1 LRDFFY
7 FRDMKYSSKDLIDFA
22 SNDYLGFSKNKNVS
36 DEIIGNEPIFEE
48 VEDLIAVFHQTE
60 SASIFNSFQEANFC
74 FFSLIP
80 KKGDLILF
88 DELCPSSI
96 RDAILLSKAKSHP
109 FEHNDFQDLEKLIQN
124 QGSKTQNQ
132 GSKTQNSEAI
142 YILTESVFS
151 MDGDTPNLEELAQ
164 LSQKYHCNLVIDE
177 SNSVGVFGSKGEGL
191 VQMLGL
197 QDSCFA
203 RIVTFENALGFAGAT
218 IIGSNKMKANLLQ
231 LSQSSN
237 YSSEHPALSLAF
249 ILEAYHRLE
258 SDIQSIEI
266 LRENRIHFNQ
276 ELNLLGLK
284 PLFVRSKS
292 AIQSAI
298 ISGNQNVKRIA
309 DQFQEKGFIVN
320 PILSPEVP
328 EGQERL
334 RFCLHSFNSREE
346 ISEVLRLLSTIIF
359 S

>member
-1 LRDFFY
+1 
-7 FRDMKYSSKDLIDFA
+7 MKYSSKDLIDFA
-22 SNDYLGFSKNKNVS
+22 SNDYLGFSKNKTVS
-36 DEIIGNEPIFEE
+36 DEIIGNKPIFEE

-60 SASIFNSFQEANFC
+60 SASIFNSVQEANFC
-74 FFSLIP
+74 FFSLIS

-88 DELCPSSI
+88 DELCHSSI

-109 FEHNDFQDLEKLIQN
+109 FEHNDFEDLEKLIQN
-124 QGSKTQNQ
+124 QGSKTQN
-132 GSKTQNSEAI
+132 SEAI
-142 YILTESVFS
+142 YIITESVFS

-164 LSQKYHCNLVIDE
+164 ISQKYHCNLVIYE

-197 QDSCFA
+197 HDSCFA
-203 RIVTFENALGFAGAT
+203 RIMTFENALSCAGAT

-231 LSQSSN
+231 LSRSSN

-258 SDIQSIEI
+258 SDKQSIEI
-266 LRENRIHFNQ
+266 LRENCIHFNQ

-334 RFCLHSFNSREE
+334 RFCLHSFNTKEE
-346 ISEVLRLLSTIIF
+346 ISEVLRLLSSFVF

>member
-7 FRDMKYSSKDLIDFA
+7 FRFMKYSSKDLIDFA
-22 SNDYLGFSKNKNVS
+22 SNDYLVFSKNKTVIE
-36 DEIIGNEPIFEE
+36 EILGNEPIFEE
-48 VEDLIAVFHQTE
+48 VEGFIAAFHQTE
-60 SASIFNSFQEANFC
+60 SALIFNSVQEANFC
-74 FFSLIP
+74 FFSSIP
-80 KKGDLILF
+80 QKGDLILF

-96 RDAILLSKAKSHP
+96 REAILLSKANSYP
-109 FEHNDFQDLEKLIQN
+109 FEHNDFEHLEKLIL
-124 QGSKTQNQ
+124 NQ

-142 YILTESVFS
+142 YIITESVFS

-164 LSQKYHCNLVIDE
+164 LSQKHHCNLVIEE

-203 RIVTFENALGFAGAT
+203 RIVTFENALGCAGAT

-231 LSQSSN
+231 LNRSSN
-237 YSSEHPALSLAF
+237 YSTEHPAISLAF
-249 ILEAYHRLE
+249 ILAAYHRLE
-258 SDIQSIEI
+258 SDKQSMES

-298 ISGNQNVKRIA
+298 ISGNQNVKKIA
-309 DQFQEKGFIVN
+309 NQFQEKGFDVKATF
-320 PILSPEVP
+320 SPEVP
-328 EGQERL
+328 EEQERV
-334 RFCLHSFNSREE
+334 RFCLHSFNTKEE
-346 ISEVLRLLSTIIF
+346 ISEVLRLLSSF
-359 S
+359 VF

>member
-1 LRDFFY
+1 
-7 FRDMKYSSKDLIDFA
+7 MKYSSKNLIDFA
-22 SNDYLGFSKNKNVS
+22 SNDYLGFSKNKTVS
-36 DEIIGNEPIFEE
+36 EEIFGNELIFEE
-48 VEDLIAVFHQTE
+48 AEEFIAAFHQTE
-60 SASIFNSFQEANFC
+60 SASIFNSVQEANFC

-109 FEHNDFQDLEKLIQN
+109 FEHNDFEDLGKLIL
-124 QGSKTQNQ
+124 NQ

-142 YILTESVFS
+142 YIITESVFS

-177 SNSVGVFGSKGEGL
+177 SNSLGVFGSKGEGL
-191 VQMLGL
+191 IQMLGL
-197 QDSCFA
+197 QDFCFA
-203 RIVTFENALGFAGAT
+203 RIMTFENALGCAGAT

-231 LSQSSN
+231 LSGN
-237 YSSEHPALSLAF
+237 YDYFSEHSTLSLAA
-249 ILEAYHRLE
+249 ILAAYQQLE
-258 SDIQSIEI
+258 SEKQSMEN
-266 LRENRIHFNQ
+266 LRENRIYFNQ

-309 DQFQEKGFIVN
+309 NQFKEKGFDVN
-320 PILSPEVP
+320 PIFSPEVP

-334 RFCLHSFNSREE
+334 RFCLHSFNSKKE
-346 ISEVLRLLSTIIF
+346 ISEVLRLLSAFVF